1 MVSSKPRAT
10 VTFDYDATM
19 PDELDLKMG
28 DVIEILN
35 QEEEGWWEGRYNGKV
50 GMFPSNFV
58 ELIEDSKPLVE
69 IEESAPKEEAAEVEA
84 VAPKVDLPPKEV
96 TVEKEPHQE
105 KPSVPADK
113 DAGGSILE
121 MKKK

>member
-96 TVEKEPHQE
+96 TVERALVFNVLVMSFRK
-105 KPSVPADK
+105 
-113 DAGGSILE
+113 IF
-121 MKKK
+121 KKITFY